1 MAFCYA
7 SAQVFS
13 RYLKELDIKITNA
26 FMGATAF
33 MFLIILCK
41 FAYMKNLL
49 FFFYLIPFVSF
60 SQIIISA
67 NIIERT
73 DTKKKITNILDL
85 SIGSFIN
92 NDLIVGITNEDAVA
106 DYIEHGFNPIQ
117 DSFIVSNL
125 QLFFKYYDDKG
136 YFFLMKI
143 PTSSNV
149 KGISIYDRIRV
160 GGGYNFYADHNL
172 DFHVSYD
179 VLLNPNL
186 IWVFSFNI
194 KLFNKEYEL

>member
-1 MAFCYA
+1 
-7 SAQVFS
+7 
-13 RYLKELDIKITNA
+13 
-26 FMGATAF
+26 
-33 MFLIILCK
+33 
-41 FAYMKNLL
+41 MKNLL
-49 FFFYLIPFVSF
+49 FFFCLIPFVSF

-67 NIIERT
+67 NVIERT

-125 QLFFKYYDDKG
+125 QLFIKYYNDNG
-136 YFFLMKI
+136 SFFLMKI

-160 GGGYNFYADHNL
+160 GGGYTFYSVNNLEFHLSYNVLLHPNLNGWDKGKLSLGISKDISNL
-172 DFHVSYD
+172 DKNKKD
-179 VLLNPNL
+179 
-186 IWVFSFNI
+186 I
-194 KLFNKEYEL
+194 KLPTTSFDSKILNRFINWINTPLSNGYREFVLN

>member
-1 MAFCYA
+1 
-7 SAQVFS
+7 
-13 RYLKELDIKITNA
+13 
-26 FMGATAF
+26 
-33 MFLIILCK
+33 
-41 FAYMKNLL
+41 MKNLL
-49 FFFYLIPFVSF
+49 FLFCWIPFVSF

-67 NIIERT
+67 NVIERT

-125 QLFFKYYDDKG
+125 QLFIKYYNDNG
-136 YFFLMKI
+136 SFFLMKI

-149 KGISIYDRIRV
+149 NGISIYDRIRV
-160 GGGYNFYADHNL
+160 GGGYIFYSDYNL

-179 VLLNPNL
+179 VLLSPNL
-186 IWVFSFNI
+186 NGWDKGELSLGISKNISNLYENKKGVKLPIISFDSSLLNRFI
-194 KLFNKEYEL
+194 SWINTPLSNGYREFVLN

>member
-1 MAFCYA
+1 
-7 SAQVFS
+7 
-13 RYLKELDIKITNA
+13 
-26 FMGATAF
+26 
-33 MFLIILCK
+33 
-41 FAYMKNLL
+41 MKNLL
-49 FFFYLIPFVSF
+49 FIFCLIPFVSF

-67 NIIERT
+67 NVIERT

-92 NDLIVGITNEDAVA
+92 NDLIVGITNEEAVA
-106 DYIEHGFNPIQ
+106 DYTEHGFNPIQ

-125 QLFFKYYDDKG
+125 QLFIKYYDDKG

-143 PTSSNV
+143 PTSSNI

-160 GGGYNFYADHNL
+160 GGGYIFYSDYNL

-179 VLLNPNL
+179 VLLSPNHSGWDKGEL
-186 IWVFSFNI
+186 SLGISKNISNLDKNKKDI
-194 KLFNKEYEL
+194 KLPTSLFDSSLLNRFISWINTPLSNGYREFVLN

>member
-1 MAFCYA
+1 
-7 SAQVFS
+7 
-13 RYLKELDIKITNA
+13 
-26 FMGATAF
+26 
-33 MFLIILCK
+33 
-41 FAYMKNLL
+41 MKNLMLL
-49 FFFYLIPFVSF
+49 FCLIPFISL
-60 SQIIISA
+60 SQIMISS
-67 NIIERT
+67 NILERT

-106 DYIEHGFNPIQ
+106 DYIEHGFNHIQ

-125 QLFFKYYDDKG
+125 QLFIKYYDDKG

-160 GGGYNFYADHNL
+160 GGGYNFYSDHNL

-186 IWVFSFNI
+186 NGWDKGKLSLGISKDISNLDKNKKVI
-194 KLFNKEYEL
+194 KLPTTSFDSKILNRFINWINTPLSNGYREFVLN

>member
-1 MAFCYA
+1 
-7 SAQVFS
+7 
-13 RYLKELDIKITNA
+13 
-26 FMGATAF
+26 
-33 MFLIILCK
+33 
-41 FAYMKNLL
+41 MKNLL
-49 FFFYLIPFVSF
+49 FIFCLIPFVSF

-67 NIIERT
+67 NVIERT

-125 QLFFKYYDDKG
+125 QLFIKYYDDKG

-143 PTSSNV
+143 PTSSNI

-160 GGGYNFYADHNL
+160 GGGYVFYSDYNL

-179 VLLNPNL
+179 VLLSPNHSGWDKGEL
-186 IWVFSFNI
+186 SLGISKNISNLDKNKKDI
-194 KLFNKEYEL
+194 KLPTTSFDSSLLNRFISWVNTPLSNGYRKFVLN

>member
-1 MAFCYA
+1 
-7 SAQVFS
+7 
-13 RYLKELDIKITNA
+13 
-26 FMGATAF
+26 
-33 MFLIILCK
+33 
-41 FAYMKNLL
+41 MKNLL
-49 FFFYLIPFVSF
+49 FLFCWIPFVSF

-67 NIIERT
+67 NVIERT

-125 QLFFKYYDDKG
+125 QLFIKYYNNNG
-136 YFFLMKI
+136 SFFLMKI

-160 GGGYNFYADHNL
+160 GGGYTFYSVNNL
-172 DFHVSYD
+172 DFHLSYN
-179 VLLNPNL
+179 VLLHPNL
-186 IWVFSFNI
+186 NGWDKGELSLGISKDISDLHQNKKGVKLPTSSFHSRLLNRFI
-194 KLFNKEYEL
+194 SWINTPLSNGYREFVLN

>member
-1 MAFCYA
+1 
-7 SAQVFS
+7 
-13 RYLKELDIKITNA
+13 
-26 FMGATAF
+26 
-33 MFLIILCK
+33 
-41 FAYMKNLL
+41 MKNLL

-67 NIIERT
+67 NVIERT

-117 DSFIVSNL
+117 DSFIVSKL
-125 QLFFKYYDDKG
+125 QLFIKYYDDKG

-160 GGGYNFYADHNL
+160 GGGYNFYSDHNL

-186 IWVFSFNI
+186 NGWDKG
-194 KLFNKEYEL
+194 KLSLGISKDISNLDKNNKKDYF

>member
-1 MAFCYA
+1 
-7 SAQVFS
+7 
-13 RYLKELDIKITNA
+13 
-26 FMGATAF
+26 
-33 MFLIILCK
+33 
-41 FAYMKNLL
+41 MKNLILL
-49 FFFYLIPFVSF
+49 FCLIPFISL
-60 SQIIISA
+60 SQIMISS
-67 NIIERT
+67 NILERT

-125 QLFFKYYDDKG
+125 QLFIKYYDDKG

-143 PTSSNV
+143 PMSSNV

-160 GGGYNFYADHNL
+160 GGGYNFYSDHNL

-186 IWVFSFNI
+186 NGWDKGKLSLGISKDISNLDKNKKVI
-194 KLFNKEYEL
+194 KLPTTSFDSKILNRFINWINTPLSNGYREFVFN

>member
-1 MAFCYA
+1 
-7 SAQVFS
+7 
-13 RYLKELDIKITNA
+13 
-26 FMGATAF
+26 
-33 MFLIILCK
+33 
-41 FAYMKNLL
+41 MKNLL
-49 FFFYLIPFVSF
+49 FFFCLIPLVSF

-67 NIIERT
+67 NVIERT

-125 QLFFKYYDDKG
+125 QLFIKYYDDKG

-143 PTSSNV
+143 PTSSNI

-160 GGGYNFYADHNL
+160 GGGYVFYSDYNL

-179 VLLNPNL
+179 VLLSPNHSGWDKGEL
-186 IWVFSFNI
+186 SLGISKNISNLDKNKKDI
-194 KLFNKEYEL
+194 KLPTTSFDSSLLNRFISWVNTPLSNGYREFVLN

>member
-1 MAFCYA
+1 
-7 SAQVFS
+7 
-13 RYLKELDIKITNA
+13 
-26 FMGATAF
+26 
-33 MFLIILCK
+33 
-41 FAYMKNLL
+41 MKNLL
-49 FFFYLIPFVSF
+49 FLFCWIPFVSF

-67 NIIERT
+67 NVIERT
-73 DTKKKITNILDL
+73 DTKKKIVNILDL

-92 NDLIVGITNEDAVA
+92 NNLIVGVTNEDDVA
-106 DYIEHGFNPIQ
+106 DYTEHGFNPIQ

-125 QLFFKYYDDKG
+125 QLFIKYYDDKG

-160 GGGYNFYADHNL
+160 GGGYNFYSDHNL

-186 IWVFSFNI
+186 NGWDKGKLSLGISKDISNLDKNKKVI
-194 KLFNKEYEL
+194 KLPTTSFDSKILNRFINWINTPLSNGYREFVLN

>member
-1 MAFCYA
+1 
-7 SAQVFS
+7 
-13 RYLKELDIKITNA
+13 
-26 FMGATAF
+26 
-33 MFLIILCK
+33 
-41 FAYMKNLL
+41 MKNLL
-49 FFFYLIPFVSF
+49 FFFCLIPFVSF

-67 NIIERT
+67 NVIERT
-73 DTKKKITNILDL
+73 DTKKKITNILDF

-125 QLFFKYYDDKG
+125 QLFIKYYDDKG

-160 GGGYNFYADHNL
+160 GGGYNFYSDHNL
-172 DFHVSYD
+172 DLHVSYD

-186 IWVFSFNI
+186 NGWNKGKLSLGISKDISNLDKNKKVI
-194 KLFNKEYEL
+194 KLPTTSFDSKILNRFINWINTPLPNGYREFVLN

>member
-1 MAFCYA
+1 
-7 SAQVFS
+7 
-13 RYLKELDIKITNA
+13 
-26 FMGATAF
+26 
-33 MFLIILCK
+33 
-41 FAYMKNLL
+41 MKNLL
-49 FFFYLIPFVSF
+49 FIFCLIPFVSF

-67 NIIERT
+67 NVIERT

-92 NDLIVGITNEDAVA
+92 NDLIVGITNEEAVA
-106 DYIEHGFNPIQ
+106 DYTEHGFNPIQ

-125 QLFFKYYDDKG
+125 QLFIKYYDDKG

-160 GGGYNFYADHNL
+160 GGGYIFYSDYNL

-179 VLLNPNL
+179 VLLSPNHSGWDKGEL
-186 IWVFSFNI
+186 SLGISKNISNLDKNKKDI
-194 KLFNKEYEL
+194 KLPTSLFDSSLLNRFISWINTPLSNGYREFVLN

>member
-1 MAFCYA
+1 
-7 SAQVFS
+7 
-13 RYLKELDIKITNA
+13 
-26 FMGATAF
+26 
-33 MFLIILCK
+33 
-41 FAYMKNLL
+41 MKNLL
-49 FFFYLIPFVSF
+49 FFFCLIPFVSF

-67 NIIERT
+67 NVIERT

-125 QLFFKYYDDKG
+125 QLFIKYYDDKG

-160 GGGYNFYADHNL
+160 GGGYVFYSDYNL

-179 VLLNPNL
+179 VLLSPNHSGWDKGEL
-186 IWVFSFNI
+186 SLGISKNISNLDKNKKDI
-194 KLFNKEYEL
+194 KLPTSLFDSSLLNRFISWINTPLSNGYREFVLN

>member
-1 MAFCYA
+1 
-7 SAQVFS
+7 
-13 RYLKELDIKITNA
+13 
-26 FMGATAF
+26 
-33 MFLIILCK
+33 
-41 FAYMKNLL
+41 MKKLL
-49 FFFYLIPFVSF
+49 FFFCLIPFVSF

-67 NIIERT
+67 NVIERT

-117 DSFIVSNL
+117 DSFIISNL
-125 QLFFKYYDDKG
+125 QLFIKYYNDNG
-136 YFFLMKI
+136 SFFLMKI

-160 GGGYNFYADHNL
+160 GGGYTFYSDNNL
-172 DFHVSYD
+172 DFHLSYN
-179 VLLNPNL
+179 VLLHPNL
-186 IWVFSFNI
+186 NDWDKGELSLGISKDISDLYQNKKGI
-194 KLFNKEYEL
+194 KLPTSSFHSRLLNRFISWINTPLSNGYREFVLN

>member
-1 MAFCYA
+1 M
-7 SAQVFS
+7 
-13 RYLKELDIKITNA
+13 L
-26 FMGATAF
+26 
-33 MFLIILCK
+33 LI
-41 FAYMKNLL
+41 
-49 FFFYLIPFVSF
+49 LIPFVSF

-67 NIIERT
+67 NVIERT

-125 QLFFKYYDDKG
+125 QLFIKYYDDKG

-160 GGGYNFYADHNL
+160 GGGYMPIEDFILKYTPDEVEKIERKDVFRNFHEK
-172 DFHVSYD
+172 
-179 VLLNPNL
+179 
-186 IWVFSFNI
+186 I
-194 KLFNKEYEL
+194 

>member
-1 MAFCYA
+1 
-7 SAQVFS
+7 
-13 RYLKELDIKITNA
+13 
-26 FMGATAF
+26 
-33 MFLIILCK
+33 
-41 FAYMKNLL
+41 MKNLL
-49 FFFYLIPFVSF
+49 FIFCLIPFVSF

-67 NIIERT
+67 NVIERT

-92 NDLIVGITNEDAVA
+92 NDLIVGITNEEAVA
-106 DYIEHGFNPIQ
+106 DYTEHGFNPIQ

-125 QLFFKYYDDKG
+125 QLFIKYYDDKG

-143 PTSSNV
+143 PTSSNI

-160 GGGYNFYADHNL
+160 GGGYVFYSDYNL

-179 VLLNPNL
+179 VLLSPNHSGWDKGEL
-186 IWVFSFNI
+186 SLGISKNISNLDKNKKDI
-194 KLFNKEYEL
+194 KLPTSLFDSNLLNRFISWINTPLSNGYREFVLN